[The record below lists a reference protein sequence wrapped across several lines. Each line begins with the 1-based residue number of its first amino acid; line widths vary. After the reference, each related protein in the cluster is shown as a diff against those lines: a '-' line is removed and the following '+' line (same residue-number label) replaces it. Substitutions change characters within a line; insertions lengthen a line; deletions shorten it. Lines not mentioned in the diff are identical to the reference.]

1 MKRYDDQTNYRGVEV
16 LIIKK
21 LHKNMCSRKDMLG
34 NGHLKEEIED
44 YFLNFYSKMMDWY

>member
-21 LHKNMCSRKDMLG
+21 LHKNMCSREDMLG
-34 NGHLKEEIED
+34 NGHLKEEIKG
-44 YFLNFYSKMMDWY
+44 YFPKFTPKMMD